1 MIVIKNKIVMAKKKY
16 RLYVE
21 YNIGDKHNL
30 LGEFSTK
37 DEALDFAVNR
47 AINDGSIKTSDSK
60 IFRTTLDKC
69 GYSHKG
75 YCTESYTLY
84 DPDE

>member
-1 MIVIKNKIVMAKKKY
+1 MAEKSY
-16 RLYVE
+16 RLYSE
-21 YNIGDKHNL
+21 CNIGDKYRL
-30 LGEFSTK
+30 LGTFKTK
-37 DEALDFAVNR
+37 EEALDFAVSR
-47 AINDGSIKTSDSK
+47 AISDGSIKTSDSK

-75 YCTESYTLY
+75 YGTESYTLY